1 MTVVIKKFFILFLLF
16 LFPTAARAEGA
27 GLGVSALLP
36 ENQRTNVSYFDLT
49 VAPGMT
55 QNLTIQLTN
64 QTTQSKRIQITP
76 VIGKTN
82 DLGKIEYQQ
91 SHSKK
96 KIAAWLSESQVIS
109 LTAQEKRNVT
119 FSLAIPK
126 NAADGTYLAAF
137 QIAEQPVSTNST
149 GISNQFAYILG
160 LKVTVGVSPAP
171 NWQLHGI
178 QKKKEHLLFS
188 LENAS
193 QSFASHQHLS
203 IQLKKND
210 AKSINFE
217 QEISGAP
224 FSPFQLAIPA
234 ENITEGVY
242 QLSLKITGTSVTE
255 IKKTYTVKKI
265 QHTFT
270 FREIDLRQQHRIGFL
285 LLAGFLLLLLFSF
298 KQKSKD

>member
-16 LFPTAARAEGA
+16 LFPTTAHAEGA
-27 GLGVSALLP
+27 GFGVSALLP

-64 QTTQSKRIQITP
+64 QTTQSKRIRITP

-82 DLGKIEYQQ
+82 NLGKIEYQQ
-91 SHSKK
+91 TNSKK
-96 KIAAWLSESQVIS
+96 NIAAWLSESQVIS

-137 QIAEQPVSTNST
+137 QIAEQPVSTKSP
-149 GISNQFAYILG
+149 GINNQFAYILG

-178 QKKKEHLLFS
+178 QKKKEQLLFS

-203 IQLKKND
+203 IQLKKNN

-255 IKKTYTVKKI
+255 IQKTYTVKKI